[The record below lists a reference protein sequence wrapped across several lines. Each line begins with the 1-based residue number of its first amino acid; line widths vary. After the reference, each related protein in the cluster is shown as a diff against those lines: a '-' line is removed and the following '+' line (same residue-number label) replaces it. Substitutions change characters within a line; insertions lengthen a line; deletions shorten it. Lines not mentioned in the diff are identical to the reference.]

1 MKPKLSLKGRALQWL
16 AQREHSRAELRI
28 KLLRRARTDLTAE
41 RAAQG
46 GRGHP
51 EADAADA
58 DHDSGDFNDRRR
70 GHSAQSVGAGAV
82 DAVHQRPH
90 HTAPVPDTESATSSS
105 LEEAVDA
112 ILDWLEARHYLNDGR
127 FIESRVNARAA
138 RHGNL
143 RIRQELARHGL
154 SLSAEE
160 AQALKESEFSR
171 ACDVWRRKFGV
182 PPADAADRAR
192 QMRFLGGRGFS
203 PEVIRRIVQGGACDD
218 D

>member
-16 AQREHSRAELRI
+16 AQREHSRAELRT
-28 KLLRRARTDLTAE
+28 KLLRSARTDLTAD

-46 GRGHP
+46 GSDP
-51 EADAADA
+51 EADAVDA
-58 DHDSGDFNDRRR
+58 GHVPGDFDDRH
-70 GHSAQSVGAGAV
+70 GHSAQPVRAGLAGAG
-82 DAVHQRPH
+82 HQRPH
-90 HTAPVPDTESATSSS
+90 HTSAVPGTESAASPS

-112 ILDWLEARHYLNDGR
+112 ILDWLEARHYLDEGR

-138 RHGNL
+138 KHGNL
-143 RIRQELARHGL
+143 RIRHELARHGL
-154 SLSAEE
+154 SLSVEE

-182 PPADAADRAR
+182 PPADAAERAR

-203 PEVIRRIVQGGACDD
+203 AEVIRRVVQGGAGDD